1 MKFNEED
8 GMLLLLCV
16 IIIASCCMSH
26 CALAGGVLKDI
37 LTYLIV
43 PELVKRVNIAV
54 FVDSLIVPNWHFILS
69 SQTLHNL

>member
-1 MKFNEED
+1 
-8 GMLLLLCV
+8 
-16 IIIASCCMSH
+16 MSH

-37 LTYLIV
+37 RTYLIV
-43 PELVKRVNIAV
+43 PELVKRVNITV